1 MKTPARM
8 ADLRHYDTGLSE
20 DEKRRIRRRTA
31 IVSLGKKWLLHKDN
45 APAKGTYD
53 RHGNRI
59 A

>member
-1 MKTPARM
+1 MIPKNF
-8 ADLRHYDTGLSE
+8 DLRHYDTGLSE

-31 IVSLGKKWLLHKDN
+31 IVSLGNKWLLHKDN